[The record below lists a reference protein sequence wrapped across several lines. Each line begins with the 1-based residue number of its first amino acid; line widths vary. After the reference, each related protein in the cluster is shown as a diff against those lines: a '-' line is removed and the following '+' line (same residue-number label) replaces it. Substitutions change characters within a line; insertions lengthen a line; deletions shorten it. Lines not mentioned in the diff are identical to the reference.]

1 MLCEICGSRQ
11 ATSKALVEQTV
22 LSCCERCAPLGR
34 RVEQVPSK
42 ISIRHRTTRPEKI
55 EEIVDEYSKLIKEGR
70 EKKGLSQIQLAGK
83 INEKESV
90 LQKIESG
97 HAKPS
102 IELARKLEH
111 FLSINLI
118 EEPDQVE
125 FKSVSNKNPEFTL
138 GDVAKVRKR

>member
-22 LSCCERCAPLGR
+22 LSCCEKCAPLGR
-34 RVEQVPSK
+34 RIEQATLK
-42 ISIRHRTTRPEKI
+42 ISIRHKTTRPEKT
-55 EEIVDEYSKLIKEGR
+55 EEIVDEYTRLIKEGR
-70 EKKGLSQIQLAGK
+70 EKRGLSQIELAGK

-97 HAKPS
+97 HTKPS

-111 FLSINLI
+111 FLSINLV
-118 EEPDQVE
+118 EELGQAE